1 MANAEINQK
10 EFWKLRPSE
19 RKLILFTGDLL
30 LAFLSLFIALYFWSV
45 EPDEWLKFSLQF
57 LVERPPFWF
66 YLLPFIWIVFLSGLY
81 DVRKVHKI
89 SETISGIGI
98 SIILSISLY
107 LVVFFFSPPNT
118 LPRLG
123 VALFFI
129 SAAILTVL
137 WRLIYIKIFTGSR
150 FQRRVIIVGAGNS
163 GKVLVEIIRDS
174 TPKPFQLIGLVDDD
188 LQKIG
193 CELSTYPILGSIK
206 DLPDLI
212 NKFQVSNVVFS
223 ISGEMNPNVLNILI
237 ELEEKGIEITSM
249 PVMYEELT
257 GRVPI
262 YLLKPDWLLRSFIDY
277 AHVNRFYELV
287 KRIIDVFVGIIGC
300 VLTIAL
306 FPIIGFFIIIDSW
319 GPIIYSQVRLG
330 KNGKKYNIYK
340 FRTMFVDAEKNGNI
354 NPAEENDERITTIG
368 KILRKSHLDEIPQF
382 INILKGE
389 MSMVGPRSER
399 PMIVEN
405 YQKCIPFYRGRLIV
419 KPGLTGWAQ
428 VNFGYASNIEE
439 NAVKLEYDLYYI
451 KHRNLM
457 MDLSILLLTISSVI
471 GFRGR

>member
-1 MANAEINQK
+1 MVNSDINQK
-10 EFWKLRPSE
+10 GFWKLRPSE
-19 RKLILFTGDLL
+19 RKLILLTGDFV

-66 YLLPFIWIVFLSGLY
+66 YLLPLIWIIFLSGLY

-107 LVVFFFSPPNT
+107 LVVFFLSVPNT

-129 SAAILTVL
+129 SAAILTFL

-163 GKVLVEIIRDS
+163 GKALVEIIENS

-188 LQKIG
+188 PQKIG
-193 CELSTYPILGSIK
+193 SVLSTFSVLGSIK
-206 DLPDLI
+206 DLPNLI
-212 NKFQVSNVVFS
+212 TKYQISDVVFS
-223 ISGEMNPNVLNILI
+223 ITGEMDPNTLNILV
-237 ELEEKGIEITSM
+237 ESEEKGIEITSM

-262 YLLKPDWLLRSFIDY
+262 NLLKPDWLLRSFIDT
-277 AHVNRFYELV
+277 AHVNRFYELG
-287 KRIIDVFVGIIGC
+287 KRVIDMLIGIIGC
-300 VLTIAL
+300 ILTLVL
-306 FPIIGFFIIIDSW
+306 FPIIGLFIIIDNW

-354 NPAEENDERITTIG
+354 KPAEENDGRITPMG
-368 KILRKSHLDEIPQF
+368 KLLRKSHLDEIPQF
-382 INILKGE
+382 INVLKGE

-405 YQKCIPFYRGRLIV
+405 YQNVIPFYRGRLIV

-428 VNFGYASNIEE
+428 VNYGYASTVEQ
-439 NAVKLEYDLYYI
+439 NAMKLEYDLYYI
-451 KHRNLM
+451 KHRDLL
-457 MDLSILLLTISSVI
+457 MDLSIMLLTISSVI
-471 GFRGR
+471 GLRGR